1 MHSHAEGMAAPN
13 TTVPILQ
20 QSLHEAEGG
29 NLWLPVGQI
38 YIFIVAIYLM
48 DKNGFIQALLVIC
61 THTLYIMQVEAYVIL
76 RVFALA
82 LGWFNIL
89 YYFRGFRITGIYTIM
104 IQKMILRDVS
114 RFLLVYGVFL
124 VGFGAALASLMNDCP
139 QDTLCSPFHSFHTA
153 VFELF
158 KLTLGLGDL
167 SGNEDS
173 KYFEVFTLLLI
184 CYVMLTFVL
193 LLNMLIALM
202 GETVSAVSQGS
213 EKIWKLQKLA
223 SVLEKMAPKKK
234 KFTPIP

>member
-1 MHSHAEGMAAPN
+1 MHSHAEGQMAAPN

-48 DKNGFIQALLVIC
+48 DKNRFSMLFQ
-61 THTLYIMQVEAYVIL
+61 
-76 RVFALA
+76 
-82 LGWFNIL
+82 
-89 YYFRGFRITGIYTIM
+89 
-104 IQKMILRDVS
+104 MILMDVS

-167 SGNEDS
+167 SGHEDS
-173 KYFEVFTLLLI
+173 KYPEVFMLLLI

-213 EKIWKLQKLA
+213 EEIWKLQWSRRDVMGKREPEESNT
-223 SVLEKMAPKKK
+223 SVEESDV
-234 KFTPIP
+234 